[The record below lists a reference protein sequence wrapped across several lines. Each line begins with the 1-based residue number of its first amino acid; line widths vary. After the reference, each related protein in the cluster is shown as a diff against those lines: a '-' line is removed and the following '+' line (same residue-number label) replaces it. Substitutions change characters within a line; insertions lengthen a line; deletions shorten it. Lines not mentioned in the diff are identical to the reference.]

1 MPEGITT
8 RIFLMVDFLFKYS
21 LVVYEQGQWVFRA
34 MPALITLVMLA
45 AIAMI
50 IMLWLYRRTTT
61 PVRPSWHVLLIMLR
75 VLAIAVVIFC
85 LLEPVLSV
93 STVVPRKNS
102 VIVLVD
108 DSESMSIADG
118 SSGNQR
124 ATRLQQVTN
133 WLGGGAPPGEENS
146 ALARLQKNFRVETFR
161 FSSAVE
167 PLSGLKEL
175 RGKGQSTNIAAA
187 LEFAGKQARQD
198 ALAGVVLIT
207 DGVASAGADPLQ
219 VSRDLIGM
227 QVPIFTIGAGAKIAN
242 DLQVAK
248 VEATRSVL
256 EKARVEVTAMLQ
268 SRGHAGETVT
278 VELRD
283 GEKIIQS
290 QPVTLGE
297 RGSRLSFQFAPARK
311 GFIKYTV
318 AVPAVRNEAVAENNE
333 TSFLIDSRDRTS
345 RILYVEEL
353 HPWEFKFLARAAEG
367 DPALQ
372 LTALLKTGPEKYL
385 RLGLRNSNELRDGF
399 PAKREELFG
408 YQAIVIGSMPAS
420 FFSKAQLDLIREF
433 VAERGG
439 GFMMLGGMRALS
451 QGGYSNTVIDELL
464 PVQLPPPVE
473 TDGRAFPPQ
482 LQEEF
487 RFTPTLE
494 GLSSPLLQLD
504 PDPITN
510 NQRWE
515 NLPLLQGYNPLG
527 QAKRGASILAVHP
540 MHQSGAPRILLA
552 TQRYGR
558 GRTGVLATSTTWRWQ
573 MHLEHRDITHERFW
587 RQLLR
592 WLSLQSPEPVRI
604 ALERESFAPE
614 ESMTMQVS
622 VADSSFVAQENAHVE
637 LRVIA
642 PNGEPVALTASPD
655 LRQPGNYLAQF
666 EPSQEGL
673 YTIEVLAHD
682 QAGHYLGKAENAF
695 FVEPSHAE
703 LMHADLQAPLLQRLA
718 EVTGGRYFHLS
729 EAQNLPDAITVSKS
743 SYSKLTEQ
751 EIWDAPIF
759 FLAIALLLAAE
770 WFIRRSKGLS

>member
-1 MPEGITT
+1 M
-8 RIFLMVDFLFKYS
+8 FDFFFKYS
-21 LVVYEQGQWVFRA
+21 PVVYEQGQWVFRA
-34 MPALITLVMLA
+34 MPALITLSILT
-45 AIAMI
+45 AIAV
-50 IMLWLYRRTTT
+50 LVTLLFYRRTTT
-61 PVRPSWHVLLIMLR
+61 PVRPLWHVLLIVLR
-75 VLAIAVVIFC
+75 VFAIAVVIFC

-93 STVVPRKNS
+93 STVVPRKSS
-102 VIVLVD
+102 VLVLVD

-118 SSGNQR
+118 NQR
-124 ATRLQQVTN
+124 ATRLQQAAT
-133 WLGGGAPPGEENS
+133 WLGDGVAENS
-146 ALARLQKNFRVETFR
+146 ALARLQKNFRLETFR

-167 PLSGLKEL
+167 PISGIGEL

-187 LEFAGKQARQD
+187 LEFAGKQARQE
-198 ALAGVVLIT
+198 ALAGVVLVT

-219 VSRDLIGM
+219 VSRDLIGL
-227 QVPIFTIGAGAKIAN
+227 QAPIFTIGAGAKIAN

-268 SRGHAGETVT
+268 ARSHAGETVA
-278 VELRD
+278 VELRE
-283 GEKIIQS
+283 GGKIVQS
-290 QPVTLGE
+290 QNVTLGE
-297 RGSRLSFQFAPARK
+297 RGGRVAFQFTPARK

-318 AVPAVRNEAVAENNE
+318 AAPAVRNEAVTANNE
-333 TSFLIDSRDRTS
+333 MSFLIDSRDRTA

-353 HPWEFKFLARAAEG
+353 HPWEFKFLTRAVEG

-399 PAKREELFG
+399 PTKREELFG
-408 YQAIVIGSMPAS
+408 YQAVVIGSMPAT
-420 FFSKAQLDLIREF
+420 FFSAAQLNLIRDF

-439 GFMMLGGMRALS
+439 GFMMLGGMKALS
-451 QGGYSNTVIDELL
+451 QGGYSNTAVEELL
-464 PVQLPPPVE
+464 PAQLLPLPE
-473 TDGRAFPPQ
+473 ADGRAFPPQ

-487 RFTPTLE
+487 RFTPTPE
-494 GLSSPLLQLD
+494 GLASPLLQLD
-504 PDPITN
+504 PDPAAN
-510 NQRWE
+510 SRRWE
-515 NLPLLQGYNPLG
+515 SLPLLQGYNPLG
-527 QAKRGASILAVHP
+527 PAKPGASVLAVHP

-552 TQRYGR
+552 TQRFGR

-573 MHLEHRDITHERFW
+573 MHLDHRDMTHERFW

-592 WLSLQSPEPVRI
+592 WLSLQSPDPVRVT
-604 ALERESFAPE
+604 LERENFSPSEDMA
-614 ESMTMQVS
+614 MQVS
-622 VADSSFVAQENAHVE
+622 VMDSSFAAKENANVE

-642 PNGEPVALTASPD
+642 PDGEVMTLTASPD
-655 LRQPGNYLAQF
+655 LRQPGTYAAHF

-673 YTIEVLAHD
+673 YAVEVLAHD
-682 QAGHYLGKAENAF
+682 QAGRFLGKAENAF

-703 LMHADLQAPLLQRLA
+703 LAHADLQAPLLQRLA

-729 EAQNLPDAITVSKS
+729 EAGNLPDAITVSKN

-759 FLAIALLLAAE
+759 FLAITLLLAAE
-770 WFIRRSKGLS
+770 WFVRRSKGLS

>member
-1 MPEGITT
+1 M
-8 RIFLMVDFLFKYS
+8 FDFLFKYS
-21 LVVYEQGQWVFRA
+21 PVVYEQGQWVFRA
-34 MPALITLVMLA
+34 MPALITLVILA
-45 AIAMI
+45 AVAVMAT
-50 IMLWLYRRTTT
+50 LLFYRRTTA
-61 PVRPSWHVLLIMLR
+61 PVRPLWHILLIVLR

-93 STVVPRKNS
+93 STVVPRKSS
-102 VIVLVD
+102 VLVLVD

-118 SSGNQR
+118 ASGNQR

-133 WLGGGAPPGEENS
+133 WLGDAAGENS
-146 ALARLQKNFRVETFR
+146 AMTRLQKNFRVETFR

-167 PLSGLKEL
+167 PLAGAKDL
-175 RGKGQSTNIAAA
+175 RGKGQSTNLATA
-187 LEFAGKQARQD
+187 LEFAGKQARQE

-207 DGVASAGADPLQ
+207 DGVASAGGDPLQ
-219 VSRDLIGM
+219 VSRDLIGL
-227 QVPIFTIGAGAKIAN
+227 QVPIFTVGAGAKIAN

-248 VEATRSVL
+248 VEATRAVL

-268 SRGHAGETVT
+268 SRGHTGEKVD
-278 VELRD
+278 VELRE
-283 GEKIIQS
+283 GEKIVQR

-297 RGSRLSFQFAPARK
+297 RGSRVSFQFAPARK

-318 AVPAVRNEAVAENNE
+318 AVPAVRNEAVTANNE
-333 TSFLIDSRDRTS
+333 MGFLIDSRDRTG

-353 HPWEFKFLARAAEG
+353 HPWEFKFLSRAVDG

-385 RLGLRNSNELRDGF
+385 RLGLRNASELRDGF
-399 PAKREELFG
+399 PTKREELFG

-420 FFSKAQLDLIREF
+420 FFSKTQLDLIREF
-433 VAERGG
+433 VSERGG
-439 GFMMLGGMRALS
+439 GFMMLGGMQALS
-451 QGGYSNTVIDELL
+451 QGGYSNNVVDELL
-464 PVQLPPPVE
+464 PAHLPPLPE
-473 TDGRAFPPQ
+473 ADGRAFPPQ

-487 RFTPTLE
+487 RFTPTPE

-504 PDPITN
+504 VDPITN
-510 NQRWE
+510 NQRWGS
-515 NLPLLQGYNPLG
+515 LPLLQGYNPLG
-527 QAKRGASILAVHP
+527 PAKPGASILAVHP
-540 MHQSGAPRILLA
+540 MHQTGAPRILLA
-552 TQRYGR
+552 TQRFGR
-558 GRTGVLATSTTWRWQ
+558 GRTAVLATSTTWRWQ
-573 MHLEHRDITHERFW
+573 MHLDHRDMTHERFW

-604 ALERESFAPE
+604 TLERESFAPA
-614 ESMTMQVS
+614 ESMTMQVNL
-622 VADSSFVAQENAHVE
+622 VDSSFVAQENAHVE
-637 LRVIA
+637 LRVIT
-642 PNGEPVALTASPD
+642 PNGEPIALTASPD
-655 LRQPGNYLAQF
+655 LRQPGNYLANF
-666 EPSQEGL
+666 EPAQEGL

-682 QAGHYLGKAENAF
+682 QAGHYLGKTENAF

-703 LMHADLQAPLLQRLA
+703 LAHADLQAPLLQRLA

-729 EAQNLPDAITVSKS
+729 EAENLPDAITVSKS

-759 FLAIALLLAAE
+759 FLTIALFLAAE

>member
-8 RIFLMVDFLFKYS
+8 NIFPMFDFLFKYS
-21 LVVYEQGQWVFRA
+21 PVVYQQGQWIFRA
-34 MPALITLVMLA
+34 MPALITLVILA
-45 AIAMI
+45 AIALI
-50 IMLWLYRRTTT
+50 TTLLLYRRTTT
-61 PVRPSWHVLLIMLR
+61 PVRPVWHVMLILLR

-93 STVVPRKNS
+93 STVVPRKSS
-102 VIVLVD
+102 VLVLVD

-118 SSGNQR
+118 VSGNQR
-124 ATRLQQVTN
+124 TTRLQQVAN
-133 WLGGGAPPGEENS
+133 WLGDATNENS
-146 ALARLQKNFRVETFR
+146 ALPRLQKNFRVETFR

-167 PLSGLKEL
+167 PLAGAKDL
-175 RGKGQSTNIAAA
+175 RGKGQSTNLAAA

-198 ALAGVVLIT
+198 ALAGVVLVT
-207 DGVASAGADPLQ
+207 DGVASSGADPLQ
-219 VSRDLIGM
+219 VSRDLIGL
-227 QVPIFTIGAGAKIAN
+227 QVPIFTVGAGAKIAN

-248 VEATRSVL
+248 VEATRSAL

-268 SRGHAGETVT
+268 ARGHAGETVA
-278 VELRD
+278 VELRE
-283 GEKIIQS
+283 GEKVIQRQS
-290 QPVTLGE
+290 VTLGE
-297 RGSRLSFQFAPARK
+297 RGARVAFQFAPDRK
-311 GFIKYTV
+311 GFVKYTI
-318 AVPAVRNEAVAENNE
+318 AAPAVRNESVTANNAM
-333 TSFLIDSRDRTS
+333 SFLIDSRDRTA

-353 HPWEFKFLARAAEG
+353 HPWEFKFLSRALEG

-385 RLGLRNSNELRDGF
+385 RLGLRNASELRDGF
-399 PAKREELFG
+399 PTKREELFG
-408 YQAIVIGSMPAS
+408 YQAIVIGSMPAT
-420 FFSKAQLDLIREF
+420 FFSPAQLALIRAF

-451 QGGYSNTVIDELL
+451 QGGYSNTAVDELL
-464 PVQLPPPVE
+464 PVQLLPPPD

-487 RFTPTLE
+487 RFTPTPE
-494 GLSSPLLQLD
+494 GLASPLLQLETD
-504 PDPITN
+504 PLVN
-510 NQRWE
+510 RQRWE

-527 QAKRGASILAVHP
+527 PAKPGASILAVHP
-540 MHQSGAPRILLA
+540 MHQPGAPRILLA
-552 TQRYGR
+552 TQRFGH
-558 GRTGVLATSTTWRWQ
+558 GRTGVLGTSTTWRWQ
-573 MHLEHRDITHERFW
+573 MHLDHRDMTHERFW

-604 ALERESFAPE
+604 TLERESFAPDE
-614 ESMTMQVS
+614 AMTMQVS
-622 VADSSFVAQENAHVE
+622 VRDSSFAAPENANVE

-642 PNGEPVALTASPD
+642 PNGEPTALAASPD
-655 LRQPGNYLAQF
+655 LRQQGNYLASF

-673 YTIEVLAHD
+673 YTVEVLAHD
-682 QAGHYLGKAENAF
+682 QAGHFLGKAENAF

-718 EVTGGRYFHLS
+718 EISGGRYFHLS
-729 EAQNLPDAITVSKS
+729 EAESLPEAITVSKS

>member
-8 RIFLMVDFLFKYS
+8 NIFLMFDFLFKYS
-21 LVVYEQGQWVFRA
+21 PVVYEQGQWVFRA
-34 MPALITLVMLA
+34 MPALIMLA
-45 AIAMI
+45 ILAAMI
-50 IMLWLYRRTTT
+50 TAAILLFYRRTTM
-61 PVRPSWHVLLIMLR
+61 PVRPLWHVLLIILR
-75 VLAIAVVIFC
+75 VLAIAVVVFC

-93 STVVPRKNS
+93 STVVPRKSS
-102 VIVLVD
+102 VLVLVD

-118 SSGNQR
+118 ASNNQR
-124 ATRLQQVTN
+124 ATRLQQVTS
-133 WLGGGAPPGEENS
+133 WLGDGAAENN
-146 ALARLQKNFRVETFR
+146 ALTRLQKNFRVESFR
-161 FSSAVE
+161 FSAAVE
-167 PLSGLKEL
+167 PLANVKEL

-207 DGVASAGADPLQ
+207 DGVASTGADPLQ
-219 VSRDLIGM
+219 VSRDLIGL
-227 QVPIFTIGAGAKIAN
+227 QVPVFTVGAGAKIAN

-256 EKARVEVTAMLQ
+256 EKTRVEVTAMLQ
-268 SRGHAGETVT
+268 SRGHAGETVA
-278 VELRD
+278 VELRE
-283 GEKIIQS
+283 GERIVQRQS
-290 QPVTLGE
+290 VTLGE
-297 RGSRLSFQFAPARK
+297 RGSRVAFQFAPDRK
-311 GFIKYTV
+311 GFTKYTV
-318 AVPAVRNEAVAENNE
+318 AVPAVRNEAVTANNE
-333 TSFLIDSRDRTS
+333 TSFLIDSRDRAG

-353 HPWEFKFLARAAEG
+353 HPWEFKFLSRALDG

-385 RLGLRNSNELRDGF
+385 RLGLRHANELRDGF

-408 YQAIVIGSMPAS
+408 YQAVVIGSMAAS
-420 FFSKAQLDLIREF
+420 FFSQAQLQLIRDF

-439 GFMMLGGMRALS
+439 GFMMLGGMHALS

-464 PVQLPPPVE
+464 PAQLPPLPE
-473 TDGRAFPPQ
+473 SDGRAFPPQ

-487 RFTPTLE
+487 RFTPTPE
-494 GLSSPLLQLD
+494 GLTSPLLQFD
-504 PDPITN
+504 PDPVTN

-515 NLPLLQGYNPLG
+515 SLPLLQGYNPLG
-527 QAKRGASILAVHP
+527 PAKPGASVLAVHP
-540 MHQSGAPRILLA
+540 MHQTDAPRILLA
-552 TQRYGR
+552 TQRFGH
-558 GRTGVLATSTTWRWQ
+558 GRTAVLATSTTWRWQ
-573 MHLEHRDITHERFW
+573 MHLDHRDMTHERFW

-592 WLSLQSPEPVRI
+592 WLSLQSPDPVRI
-604 ALERESFAPE
+604 SLERESFAPQE
-614 ESMTMQVS
+614 AMTMQVS
-622 VADSSFVAQENAHVE
+622 VMDSSFATQENANVE

-642 PNGEPVALTASPD
+642 PNGEPIALTASPD
-655 LRQPGNYLAQF
+655 LRQPGNYLAHF

-673 YTIEVLAHD
+673 YKIEVLAHD
-682 QAGHYLGKAENAF
+682 QAGHFLGKAENAF

-729 EAQNLPDAITVSKS
+729 DAENLPDAITVSKN

-759 FLAIALLLAAE
+759 FLAIVLLLAAE
-770 WFIRRSKGLS
+770 WFIRRAKGLS